1 MIANP
6 VARSPKR
13 RRYGQGKEPWYLRSV
28 PESVSIEEAE
38 ADFFGLLARVEN
50 GEEFVIT
57 RDGKPI
63 VLFGPP
69 KESADP
75 SPPR

>member
-1 MIANP
+1 MAET
-6 VARSPKR
+6 VT
-13 RRYGQGKEPWYLRSV
+13 
-28 PESVSIEEAE
+28 IEQAEAE
-38 ADFFGLLARVEN
+38 FLELLARVEA

-69 KESADP
+69 ESTTPVSDQ
-75 SPPR
+75 R